1 MEKPNYAD
9 SKMYIYNL
17 NLRFLYFR
25 TLYEFIKNLIFRYEI
40 MLDCWK
46 LDPTLRPSFTDL
58 AGRLGDLL
66 QYSTRSVSA

>member
-1 MEKPNYAD
+1 M
-9 SKMYIYNL
+9 
-17 NLRFLYFR
+17 
-25 TLYEFIKNLIFRYEI
+25 LYEFIKNLISRYEI

-66 QYSTRSVSA
+66 QRTTRSVSA